1 MRLSCSCLALA
12 VCLASPVNAFTSIG
26 SISKRSFLPRY
37 MSDSQPSDSSSED
50 LLTVTIENEPYT
62 PTETESLVT
71 SVLDELP
78 SSLTSGDVS
87 RETRASINEALLKLE
102 ALNPTK
108 SPTMS
113 PLLNGIWELRYSG
126 GYSSDW
132 ALASPTRQLA
142 LFLYSGGYSPGL
154 FALSLAQKLP
164 AGLIDLGDLEISIS
178 REQPRI
184 EAKVPVKFLGG
195 AENEVIVRAK
205 LNVESDVRF
214 SETYESATV
223 LGQTIDLPEQIQ
235 YSRQLYVTYA
245 DDDMLVVRDSTG
257 VPEVLVRKGMGSEK
271 SWGMSSSADE
281 EDLPA
286 TE

>member
-1 MRLSCSCLALA
+1 
-12 VCLASPVNAFTSIG
+12 
-26 SISKRSFLPRY
+26 
-37 MSDSQPSDSSSED
+37 
-50 LLTVTIENEPYT
+50 
-62 PTETESLVT
+62 
-71 SVLDELP
+71 
-78 SSLTSGDVS
+78 
-87 RETRASINEALLKLE
+87 
-102 ALNPTK
+102 
-108 SPTMS
+108 MS
-113 PLLNGIWELRYSG
+113 PLLNGVWELRYSG

-223 LGQTIDLPEQIQ
+223 LGQTVDLPEQVQ

-245 DDDMLVVRDSTG
+245 DDDMLVVRDSSG
-257 VPEVLVRKGMGSEK
+257 VPEVLVRKGMGSQK
-271 SWGMSSSADE
+271 SWGISSSADE